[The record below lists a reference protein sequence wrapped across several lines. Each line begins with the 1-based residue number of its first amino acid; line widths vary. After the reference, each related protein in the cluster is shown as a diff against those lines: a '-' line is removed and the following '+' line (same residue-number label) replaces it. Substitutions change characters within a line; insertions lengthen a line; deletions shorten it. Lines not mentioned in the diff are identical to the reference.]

1 MQIEKFALYAFKL
14 SLHRNIVYENVQRSI
29 VLENKK
35 PNIFLRFFFFFFC
48 QKNREV
54 KKSGQN
60 SELQYQFLLPFAFF
74 RNDPLKLIIMWLWMM
89 YMENCCIQQDAYYNR
104 KQVFSIVPQYC
115 SSLLGKVHKGQLWKL
130 RGWTECNHFFHSD
143 KGRLLYSVVPHF
155 CCRCSNVW
163 MVILVWMEAPGD
175 PSSVTLGVC
184 WSTEQT

>member
-74 RNDPLKLIIMWLWMM
+74 RNDPLKLIIM
-89 YMENCCIQQDAYYNR
+89 
-104 KQVFSIVPQYC
+104 
-115 SSLLGKVHKGQLWKL
+115 
-130 RGWTECNHFFHSD
+130 
-143 KGRLLYSVVPHF
+143 
-155 CCRCSNVW
+155 
-163 MVILVWMEAPGD
+163 
-175 PSSVTLGVC
+175 
-184 WSTEQT
+184 